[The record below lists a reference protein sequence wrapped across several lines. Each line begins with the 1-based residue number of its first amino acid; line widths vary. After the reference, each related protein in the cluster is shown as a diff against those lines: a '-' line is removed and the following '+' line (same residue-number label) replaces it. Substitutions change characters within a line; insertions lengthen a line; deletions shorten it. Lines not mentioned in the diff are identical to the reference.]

1 MWLALAGST
10 AMATSLW
17 GRLMESQ
24 FIRMFPPPRSVPSV
38 QVALSAVPIPG
49 VSLEKS
55 AAAARSPEIGGP
67 LYWGGGGL
75 AFLAS
80 AVGAS
85 VAVRVR
91 AVRRATRNMLFFL
104 TMFFTKKFSVRAI
117 GCGGLRLSIIIVPFG
132 LTGIALNGYG

>member
-10 AMATSLW
+10 AIVISLW
-17 GRLMESQ
+17 GKLMASQ

-38 QVALSAVPIPG
+38 HVALSIVPIPG

-55 AAAARSPEIGGP
+55 AAEARSPEVGGP

-75 AFLAS
+75 EFLAR

-91 AVRRATRNMLFFL
+91 AVTRATRNMLFFL
-104 TMFFTKKFSVRAI
+104 TMFSPGNF
-117 GCGGLRLSIIIVPFG
+117 P
-132 LTGIALNGYG
+132 